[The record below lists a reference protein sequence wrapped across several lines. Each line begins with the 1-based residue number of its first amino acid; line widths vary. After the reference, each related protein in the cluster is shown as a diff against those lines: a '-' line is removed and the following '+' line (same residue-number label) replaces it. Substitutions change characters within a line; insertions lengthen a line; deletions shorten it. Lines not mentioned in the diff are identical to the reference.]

1 MKQQSSTLVIGDIH
15 GCLSTLKAL
24 IAKAGPVDQIISVGD
39 LIDRGEDSLGV
50 VQYCIDNN
58 IQVCLGNHESMFIDA
73 MEDYLSTIVHPFKR
87 MGLRESDWWN
97 NGGGRVFTQIPPDE
111 LPTLVEYFKSLPI
124 YIKTDH
130 THNGLPVVVSHT
142 ALNMYHYNILDA
154 DPAELL
160 RMSTSLVWSRTQA
173 TSQAAVK
180 FFSIYGHTPT
190 DYLGTPNAKPH
201 ITSTGINLDTGCC
214 YDSKDRGKLTAV
226 LLPSME
232 IIQQERLCV

>member
-1 MKQQSSTLVIGDIH
+1 MKTLVIGDIH

-24 IAKAGPVDQIISVGD
+24 IAKAGPVSQIISVGD
-39 LIDRGEDSLGV
+39 LIDRGPDSLGV
-50 VQYCIDNN
+50 IKYCIENN
-58 IQVCLGNHESMFIDA
+58 IQVCLGNHEQMAIEA
-73 MEDYLSTIVHPFKR
+73 LKAHLGPDYPFKR
-87 MGLRESDWWN
+87 MDLLDSDWIA
-97 NGGGRVFTQIPPDE
+97 NGGRRVFDE
-111 LPTLVEYFKSLPI
+111 ASKEDLQFMLDYFKSLPI
-124 YIKTDH
+124 YIKTEH

-190 DYLGTPNAKPH
+190 DCLGTPNAKPH
-201 ITSTGINLDTGCC
+201 ITSTGINLDTGCV
-214 YDSKDRGKLTAV
+214 YDSEDRGKLTAV
-226 LLPSME
+226 ILPSME

>member
-1 MKQQSSTLVIGDIH
+1 MKTLVIGDIH

-24 IAKAGPVDQIISVGD
+24 IAKAGPVDSIISVGD
-39 LIDRGEDSLGV
+39 LIDRGEDSFGV
-50 VQYCIDNN
+50 IKYCIENN
-58 IQVCLGNHESMFIDA
+58 IQVCLGNHEQMAIEA
-73 MEDYLSTIVHPFKR
+73 LKAYLGPDYPFKR
-87 MGLRESDWWN
+87 MDLLDSDWIA
-97 NGGGRVFTQIPPDE
+97 NGGRRVFDE
-111 LPTLVEYFKSLPI
+111 ASKEDLQFMVDYFQTLPI

-154 DPAELL
+154 APAELL

-190 DYLGTPNAKPH
+190 DCLGTPNAKPH

-214 YDSKDRGKLTAV
+214 YDSEDRGKLTAV
-226 LLPSME
+226 ILPSME